1 MLINKSLLVP
11 IAVLL
16 FGCTFCFAQDAP
28 SVLTDNVISVED
40 GNTLLMSTEKNKIRV
55 RLIGVDVPVGYLSKE
70 SRENL
75 ARLVRGKQV
84 SAVSS
89 KSELQEGKKQLMVGK
104 VLLGD
109 LDIGLEQIRCGFAWQ
124 SEEFEKDQPQNEI
137 DRYSDAEKV
146 AVAAKRGIWNGGFS
160 TCRVPAVSDSVRSS
174 RPEASKTSR
183 PKVSGTVIVEV
194 TINEDGKV
202 VSARAL
208 CGHPL
213 LQNAAVQAAFHA
225 KFSSSPYKVTGT
237 INYNFM
243 LDTD

>member
-1 MLINKSLLVP
+1 MLINKYLLVSV
-11 IAVLL
+11 AVLL

-28 SVLTDNVISVED
+28 SMVNGDVISIED
-40 GNTLLMSTEKNKIRV
+40 GNTLLMSAEKNKIRV

-70 SRENL
+70 SRESL
-75 ARLVRGKQV
+75 ASLVRGKQV
-84 SAVSS
+84 SVVSP

-109 LDIGLEQIRCGFAWQ
+109 LDIGLEQIRSGFAWQ
-124 SEEFEKDQPQNEI
+124 SKEFEKDQPQNEI

-146 AVAAKRGIWNGGFS
+146 AGADKRGIWDRGFN
-160 TCRVPAVSDSVRSS
+160 TCKIPSDSDSVLSS
-174 RPEASKTSR
+174 KPEASNSDR
-183 PKVSGTVIVEV
+183 PKVSGTVIVRV

-213 LQNAAVQAAFHA
+213 LQNAAVSAALHA

>member
-1 MLINKSLLVP
+1 MLINKSLLVS

-28 SVLTDNVISVED
+28 SVLTGNVISVED

-84 SAVSS
+84 SVVSP

-109 LDIGLEQIRCGFAWQ
+109 LDTGLEQIRSGFAWQ
-124 SEEFEKDQPQNEI
+124 SEQFEKDQPQNEI
-137 DRYSDAEKV
+137 DRYSEAEKD
-146 AVAAKRGIWNGGFS
+146 AVSAKRGIWNGGFN
-160 TCRVPAVSDSVRSS
+160 TCKIPAVSGSVRSS
-174 RPEASKTSR
+174 RPEASKTGR
-183 PKVSGTVIVEV
+183 QKLSGTVIVEV
-194 TINEDGKV
+194 TINEDGRV

-213 LQNAAVQAAFHA
+213 LQNAAVRAALHA
-225 KFSSSPYKVTGT
+225 KFSSSPSKVTGT

-243 LDTD
+243 LETD